1 MALPGV
7 DIEKIEAEVQAQC
20 DALPRNE
27 VARQA
32 LSHSCIVMAASK
44 VSCLRVS
51 HLGLRVLKGLAAAT
65 MPDALAKG
73 PGSCSTPRCVL
84 TWCNGH
90 FKPYLRS

>member
-1 MALPGV
+1 MSCVCQVVLVALPGV

-44 VSCLRVS
+44 VPLI
-51 HLGLRVLKGLAAAT
+51 LFL
-65 MPDALAKG
+65 
-73 PGSCSTPRCVL
+73 
-84 TWCNGH
+84 
-90 FKPYLRS
+90 

>member
-1 MALPGV
+1 MSCVCQVVLVALPGV

-44 VSCLRVS
+44 VCCMS
-51 HLGLRVLKGLAAAT
+51 GL
-65 MPDALAKG
+65 
-73 PGSCSTPRCVL
+73 CSTCL
-84 TWCNGH
+84 MMYCEDMA
-90 FKPYLRS
+90 